1 MPLTIP
7 KPLIPILIKPKV
19 PGWLFVAALVA
30 QYAIMATTGS
40 TAPECQ
46 VKLENIHYSSSVKRN
61 LGKHAIKLN
70 AVTSCTTNQVYSKLQ
85 ARIDVLEK
93 EKASVIYQSVVTRI
107 DADIKNPKEAEFLDF
122 WTKCEKGSIR
132 SYLGSVEGEVLL
144 DNGKTVPVSGST
156 KDFLPA
162 LCDFKAK

>member
-7 KPLIPILIKPKV
+7 KPLVPILIKPIV
-19 PGWLFVAALVA
+19 PGWLLVAALIA
-30 QYAIMATTGS
+30 QYAVLATTGS
-40 TAPECQ
+40 AEPSCQ
-46 VKLENIHYSSSVKRN
+46 VKLEKIHYSTSVKRN
-61 LGKHAIKLN
+61 IGKHAIKLN
-70 AVTSCTTNQVYSKLQ
+70 AITSCTTNQVYSKLQ
-85 ARIDVLEK
+85 ARIFVLNNERII
-93 EKASVIYQSVVTRI
+93 EIYQSAVARR
-107 DADIKNPKEAEFLDF
+107 DADEKNPREAEFLDF

-144 DNGKTVPVSGST
+144 ANGKTVPVSGST

>member
-144 DNGKTVPVSGST
+144 ANGKTVPVSGST

>member
-1 MPLTIP
+1 
-7 KPLIPILIKPKV
+7 
-19 PGWLFVAALVA
+19 
-30 QYAIMATTGS
+30 MATTGS

-144 DNGKTVPVSGST
+144 ANGKTVPVSGST

>member
-144 DNGKTVPVSGST
+144 ANGKTVPFSGST